1 MKPLFVVSALF
12 LLASHTASWA
22 LEPAE
27 NHDIDAYES
36 LIEGAEISDGPV
48 RIYRRG
54 GQHLLSLPEDV
65 LERTLIWSAEVA
77 RYPADAVALS
87 GTEIATRA
95 ISLERHNDRILVR
108 SLSSGSIRTRGTID
122 HRIGD
127 LKLTPIDIA
136 FANAQIGPVLISFDI
151 LAESEDGRM
160 LLDATVAFSSDITDY
175 SVKRQLASTGLL
187 PIAVDPSRSFIAR
200 ASAHPTN
207 IFLLSHL
214 TFLAQ
219 DQLGQDRAL
228 SVEVAHTITLLPET
242 PMEQREFDPR
252 VGYFASELLAF
263 EDNDGMAASSTFL
276 ALRQRLV
283 HADPQAPRPSDPA
296 EPLVYY
302 LSPEIPERWRPYIRA
317 AVEDWQPAFEAAGFS
332 NAIVARDAP
341 SPQEEPDWS
350 IHDARH
356 NVIRWITQPIAN
368 ALGPNVHDPRT
379 GEILSAHILVW
390 PDVLN
395 VFSQYYHLLMSDLD
409 SRAATLPLPEDLQ
422 GRILRYAVS
431 HEVGHTLGLRHN
443 HRASTA
449 WSIDQLR
456 DADFVAQNGSTSSIM
471 AYGRFNYVAL
481 PQDGIDQFFPLISS
495 YDRHAIAWGYTP
507 HLGPEQLEAL
517 ASAGSQSPDLV
528 WAAGETPDEVF
539 GHFDPSVLTENIG
552 AQRLE
557 ATRAG
562 VAALRRSLQRLP
574 DAISPSTRR
583 EAQLG
588 MVYDQAKQRY
598 LGFMQSVA
606 QMVGGLTSTA
616 ADGVETGFVDADRQR
631 AAIAYLMSEGIDDL
645 QMFADPDL
653 LFQFRP
659 TGGLEGV
666 DSMAAALVASV
677 LDPLTIRR
685 VHTQNELQP
694 ERDFGV
700 ADMLAAITD
709 ALLLDGLS
717 IEDMPSAKR
726 AALLRYVALLQ
737 ALPQYQGD
745 PEAEMLASLGFPRG
759 FVDLEAAG
767 LLDTDIGD
775 AAQVELGR
783 LADAL
788 TPHEGFAVMLFRDI
802 EGLLGLDRE
811 ENDGADEDRSTSTQ
825 GDATR

>member
-1 MKPLFVVSALF
+1 MKNLYVVIAL
-12 LLASHTASWA
+12 LLLTPQASQ
-22 LEPAE
+22 AE
-27 NHDIDAYES
+27 EAAQSQQADTYQM

-48 RIYRRG
+48 RIYKRN
-54 GQHLLSLPEDV
+54 GQHLLSLPADV
-65 LERTLIWSAEVA
+65 FERTLIWSAEVA
-77 RYPADAVALS
+77 RYPADAVALA

-95 ISLERHNDRILVR
+95 ISLERQNNRVLVR
-108 SLSSGSIRTRGTID
+108 SLSSGSIRTRGTVD
-122 HRIGD
+122 QRAD
-127 LKLTPIDIA
+127 DPKLTPIDIA
-136 FANAQIGPVLISFDI
+136 FANTQIGPVLLSFDI
-151 LAESEDGRM
+151 LAQSDDGRV
-160 LLDATVAFSSDITDY
+160 LLDATAAFSSDIADY
-175 SVKRQLASTGLL
+175 SAKRQLASTGLV
-187 PIAVDPSRSFIAR
+187 PIAVDPSRSYIAR

-214 TFLAQ
+214 TFMAQ
-219 DQLGQDRAL
+219 DQTGQDRAL

-242 PMEQREFDPR
+242 PMEQRVFDAR

-263 EDNDGMAASSTFL
+263 ESDDGTPAGRTML
-276 ALRQRLV
+276 ALRHRLV

-302 LSPEIPERWRPYIRA
+302 LSPEIPERWRPYVRA
-317 AVEDWQPAFEAAGFS
+317 AVEDWQPAFEAAGFT

-341 SPQEEPDWS
+341 SPAEDPDWS

-356 NVIRWITQPIAN
+356 NVIRWVTQPIAN

-390 PDVLN
+390 PEVLN

-409 SRAATLPLPEDLQ
+409 PRAATLPLPEDLQ

-456 DADFVAQNGSTSSIM
+456 DPDFVAQNGSTSSIM
-471 AYGRFNYVAL
+471 AYGRFNYAAR
-481 PQDGIDQFFPLISS
+481 PQDGVDQFFPLISS
-495 YDRHAIAWGYTP
+495 YDHHAIAWGYTP
-507 HLGPEQLEAL
+507 DLSAEQLEAL
-517 ASAGSQSPDLV
+517 ASAGSQSPDLI
-528 WAAGETPDEVF
+528 WAAGELPDEVF
-539 GHFDPSVLTENIG
+539 GRFDPSVLTENIG

-562 VAALRRSLQRLP
+562 VAALRRSLQNLP
-574 DAISPSTRR
+574 DAIPRSTRR

-616 ADGVETGFVDADRQR
+616 SDGEETGFVDADQQR
-631 AAIAYLMSEGIDDL
+631 EALLYLMSEGIDDL

-653 LFQFRP
+653 LRHFRP
-659 TGGLEGV
+659 IGGLEGV
-666 DSMAAALVASV
+666 DSMAATLVASV

-694 ERDFGV
+694 ERGFGV
-700 ADMLAAITD
+700 ADMLAAMTD

-737 ALPQYQGD
+737 TLPNYQGD

-759 FVDLEAAG
+759 FIDLEAAG
-767 LLDTDIGD
+767 LLDTDISD
-775 AAQVELGR
+775 AAQVELAR

-788 TPHEGFAVMLFRDI
+788 TPHDGFAVRLFRDI
-802 EGLLGLDRE
+802 EGLLGLDDLD
-811 ENDGADEDRSTSTQ
+811 NLDRLEQ
-825 GDATR
+825 AQ